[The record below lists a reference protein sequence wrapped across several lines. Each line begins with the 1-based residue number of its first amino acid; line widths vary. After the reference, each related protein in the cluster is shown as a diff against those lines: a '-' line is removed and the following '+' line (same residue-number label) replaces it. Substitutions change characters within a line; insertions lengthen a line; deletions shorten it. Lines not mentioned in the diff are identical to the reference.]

1 MVVRTKPQFV
11 ASTVRCFHL
20 SLKKYSCIQECLY
33 CSKLKVLILI
43 STMFYTQNIH
53 FWWVSPPPKSHRNTN
68 PCVKLYQN
76 RNGQSQC
83 FAVIIWS
90 VSSGKQRVWWPSLTH
105 PQKTS
110 ANNLRP
116 NLNIFSCLYR
126 WTSSKMRRITVIW
139 TPLLTT
145 SLKLRLVLLG
155 MECSVVCYVLSGWQQ
170 IGFCSAHGHRAN
182 DCTLYHT
189 INGAWKPR
197 AYNRNSAVT
206 QQDAYDTQEYTDR
219 EAQVSLILKLLAQNV

>member
-1 MVVRTKPQFV
+1 MREASSKQKWTEPMFCCDNLISVEWKAKSVVTLTDTSTKDFCKQSATKPQ
-11 ASTVRCFHL
+11 H
-20 SLKKYSCIQECLY
+20 
-33 CSKLKVLILI
+33 ILL
-43 STMFYTQNIH
+43 
-53 FWWVSPPPKSHRNTN
+53 P
-68 PCVKLYQN
+68 
-76 RNGQSQC
+76 
-83 FAVIIWS
+83 
-90 VSSGKQRVWWPSLTH
+90 
-105 PQKTS
+105 
-110 ANNLRP
+110 
-116 NLNIFSCLYR
+116 CLYR

>member
-1 MVVRTKPQFV
+1 MLAHTKPQFV
-11 ASTVRCFHL
+11 ASTVRCFRL
-20 SLKKYSCIQECLY
+20 SLRQYNYIQECLY
-33 CSKLKVLILI
+33 CSKPKVLIFI
-43 STMFYTQNIH
+43 STVFYTQNIH
-53 FWWVSPPPKSHRNTN
+53 FWCVSPNPPKSLRNTN

-83 FAVIIWS
+83 CAVIIWS

-116 NLNIFSCLYR
+116 NLYLFSYPVYIDVQAD
-126 WTSSKMRRITVIW
+126 KMRRITVIW
-139 TPLLTT
+139 TPLLTM

-155 MECSVVCYVLSGWQQ
+155 VEWSVLCYVLSGWQQ

-189 INGAWKPR
+189 INGSWKPR

-206 QQDAYDTQEYTDR
+206 QQDAYDTQEYKDR
-219 EAQVSLILKLLAQNV
+219 EVQVSLAQNI